1 MDETQDPVCNVTE
14 AVCDGLRRIGEF
26 SYAILPK
33 NLAHACADLEKA
45 VLTEL
50 RGCLDW
56 QIRLVDECIAG
67 GDRLREEW
75 RAKYQRP
82 TESPSGTAV

>member
-1 MDETQDPVCNVTE
+1 MDESREPVYNVTE
-14 AVCDGLRRIGEF
+14 AVCDGLRRISEF

-45 VLTEL
+45 CLTEL

-56 QIRLVDECIAG
+56 QISFIDECITGA
-67 GDRLREEW
+67 DRLREEW

-82 TESPSGTAV
+82 AESPSGTAT

>member
-1 MDETQDPVCNVTE
+1 MDEAREPVFNVTE
-14 AVCDGLRRIGEF
+14 AACDGLRRIGEC

-56 QIRLVDECIAG
+56 QISFIDECIAG
-67 GDRLREEW
+67 SDRLREEW

-82 TESPSGTAV
+82 TESPTGTAV